1 MVYRTKLPETA
12 SVANSK
18 GDARLF
24 APSAERNSTPIVNL
38 INQIAPK
45 SGVALEI
52 ASGTGQH
59 IVKLALSLPNLSW
72 SPSEVDEERIK
83 SISAWIKAENLS
95 NIKPPLH
102 LDATETGWS
111 KSLPQ
116 SDFILLVNL
125 LHLVSWNETEIL
137 ISEISKALKTEGIAL
152 IYGPFMRNGELTSE
166 GDRNF
171 HVSLTQTDPDIGYK
185 DDLDMQA
192 LFPNSGLSCLE
203 KVEMPANNLA
213 FVLKKD
219 SLTKQ
224 IKEN

>member
-38 INQIAPK
+38 IKQIAPK
-45 SGVALEI
+45 SGEAFEI

-95 NIKPPLH
+95 NIKPPLY

-111 KSLPQ
+111 NRFPQ

-137 ISEISKALKTEGIAL
+137 ISELSKALKTHGIAL

-166 GDRNF
+166 GDRKF

-185 DDLDMQA
+185 DDLDMQT
-192 LFPNSGLSCLE
+192 LFSNSGLSCLE

-213 FVLKKD
+213 FVLKRD
-219 SLTKQ
+219 SLTKHF
-224 IKEN
+224 KGD